1 MGRKNP
7 AEELDIFASPEK
19 NGDRKPRRNSE
30 SSVLDKPPTSEEER
44 RRRERHRRE
53 RRHDGSRSRHGR
65 RKPHGLDIIDK
76 LDVTGIYGA
85 GRESSDFDCTDSNP
99 HICPIV
105 TTNPYPFIPAFD
117 ISIMTYLVLLQYSIT
132 TVRLTPAIRTA
143 TARKTTGRPCRRFPK
158 TRQTWRWVAQAR
170 STTDST

>member
-1 MGRKNP
+1 MSRKNP

-85 GRESSDFDCTDSNP
+85 GRESSNF
-99 HICPIV
+99 
-105 TTNPYPFIPAFD
+105 
-117 ISIMTYLVLLQYSIT
+117 
-132 TVRLTPAIRTA
+132 
-143 TARKTTGRPCRRFPK
+143 
-158 TRQTWRWVAQAR
+158 
-170 STTDST
+170 